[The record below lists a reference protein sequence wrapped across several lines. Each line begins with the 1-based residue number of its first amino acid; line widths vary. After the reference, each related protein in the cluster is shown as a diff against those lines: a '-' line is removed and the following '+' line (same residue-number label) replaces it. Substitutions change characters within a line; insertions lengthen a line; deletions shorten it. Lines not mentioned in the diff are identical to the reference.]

1 MEINVTSNKENK
13 LLNRREIDF
22 YVIQD
27 GSTPSNKDI
36 KTELCKKL
44 NLDPE
49 AVMVVSIDQT
59 TGLRQSHC
67 TAHAYPSKE
76 QVEKFEPAHLINRMK
91 GIKGKAPAAKKEA
104 TPAKKPEEAK
114 KAEQKK

>member
-13 LLNRREIDF
+13 LLNRKEIDF

-27 GSTPSNKDI
+27 GGTPSKKEI

-49 AVMVVSIDQT
+49 SVMIVRMDQT
-59 TGLRQSHC
+59 TGLRQAHC
-67 TAHAYPSKE
+67 VAHAYPSKE
-76 QVEKFEPAHLINRMK
+76 QVEKFEPVHLMNRMK
-91 GIKGKAPAAKKEA
+91 GIKGKAPAAKKA
-104 TPAKKPEEAK
+104 SPPKKAEG
-114 KAEQKK
+114 AEQKK

>member
-27 GSTPSNKDI
+27 GSTPSKKDI
-36 KTELCKKL
+36 KIELCKKL

-49 AVMVVSIDQT
+49 AVMIVRVDQT
-59 TGLRQSHC
+59 TGLKQAYG
-67 TAHAYPSKE
+67 TAHAYQTKE
-76 QVEKFEPAHLINRMK
+76 QVEKFEPEHLMNRMK
-91 GIKGKAPAAKKEA
+91 GIKGKAPAAKKA
-104 TPAKKPEEAK
+104 AAPAK
-114 KAEQKK
+114 KAEAEKK